1 MNEKLLELI
10 EHKARLDAAFN
21 TMLVKLMFLIE
32 QGYFEKDKKDE
43 GENWLD
49 TAISDYEKVK
59 CED

>member
-21 TMLVKLMFLIE
+21 IMLVKLMFLIE